1 MNVNLYLENKDN
13 LIQTEIIEEIDG
25 INLDT
30 FRGVVLKYLIKEGIT
45 DIKYKISI
53 DIKGNKK
60 ELNIT
65 FENDTLLLREFKLR
79 KLFEN
84 D

>member
-65 FENDTLLLREFKLR
+65 FENDTLLLREFKLK

>member
-1 MNVNLYLENKDN
+1 MIVNLYLENKDN
-13 LIQTEIIEEIDG
+13 LIQTENIEEVDG
-25 INLDT
+25 MNLDT
-30 FRGVVLKYLIKEGIT
+30 FRGIVLKYLIKQEISDT
-45 DIKYKISI
+45 KYKISI